1 MLITMGFKKS
11 IIAVFLLLNIQW
23 IQSQI
28 SNFRE
33 KFVLPSEVKE
43 NSGLL
48 FLEDKIVTHN
58 DSGDAANLY
67 EIDSLTGNL

>member
-28 SNFRE
+28 CNFRE

-43 NSGLL
+43 N
-48 FLEDKIVTHN
+48 
-58 DSGDAANLY
+58 
-67 EIDSLTGNL
+67 

>member
-58 DSGDAANLY
+58 DS
-67 EIDSLTGNL
+67 

>member
-48 FLEDKIVTHN
+48 FLEDKIVIHN
-58 DSGDAANLY
+58 DS
-67 EIDSLTGNL
+67 